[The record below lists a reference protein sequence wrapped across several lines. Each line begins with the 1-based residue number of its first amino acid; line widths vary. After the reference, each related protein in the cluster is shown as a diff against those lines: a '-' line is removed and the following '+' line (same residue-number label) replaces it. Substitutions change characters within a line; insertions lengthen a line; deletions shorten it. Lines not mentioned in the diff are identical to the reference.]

1 MTWRTRALP
10 FLAAAL
16 AVWPAAPAGQQDP
29 PSRPTLAAQA
39 SVVAH
44 QRVVSAPFLLA
55 SGRHDVSPA
64 LRDIPPRQLAVEREP
79 HEPLLLRGP
88 RQQRVRQPDPALQTS
103 APSAFV
109 PSPFLNFEGVNNVDG
124 VLPPDTNGDI
134 GPNHYVQWVN
144 KTLAVYSRSGSLIY
158 GPAAGSTIWAG
169 FGGPCETQNDGD
181 PIVLYDHLADRWL
194 LSQLAIPNNL
204 FGILFAPFYQC
215 IAVSQTPD
223 PTGAYYRYRV
233 PVLETER
240 LSEVRGVA

>member
-109 PSPFLNFEGVNNVDG
+109 PARSSTSKASAMSTASCRRTP
-124 VLPPDTNGDI
+124 TATS
-134 GPNHYVQWVN
+134 GPI
-144 KTLAVYSRSGSLIY
+144 TTCSGSTCRLPSGTRRHAALRP
-158 GPAAGSTIWAG
+158 GPRQHAVGRLRRDLRVEQRRRPDCPLRPSRRPLDDEPVR
-169 FGGPCETQNDGD
+169 GPTTFRRSFRPSPVHC
-181 PIVLYDHLADRWL
+181 HLAER
-194 LSQLAIPNNL
+194 
-204 FGILFAPFYQC
+204 
-215 IAVSQTPD
+215 D
-223 PTGAYYRYRV
+223 PTGA
-233 PVLETER
+233 
-240 LSEVRGVA
+240 